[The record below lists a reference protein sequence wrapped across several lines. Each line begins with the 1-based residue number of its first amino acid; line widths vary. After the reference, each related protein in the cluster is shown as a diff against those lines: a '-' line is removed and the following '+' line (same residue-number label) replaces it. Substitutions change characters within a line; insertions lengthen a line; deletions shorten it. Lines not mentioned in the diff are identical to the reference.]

1 MIQAAAKVAQIAGTT
16 LGNLTGVQE
25 AAEDADGQGESILPH
40 RARCPSHSRCFSTLA
55 IVSKPV
61 DANDPQGEDS
71 GNKKNGDSQFASH
84 MKAQKGSSKFAKEKT
99 LKQQRQYL
107 PAFAS
112 REDLLKIVRENQGKL
127 FPRSCTSLNAY

>member
-1 MIQAAAKVAQIAGTT
+1 

-25 AAEDADGQGESILPH
+25 APEDADGQGEYNHTVLEELLTKPLSLP
-40 RARCPSHSRCFSTLA
+40 A
-55 IVSKPV
+55 ITKSA
-61 DANDPQGEDS
+61 DANDPQGED
-71 GNKKNGDSQFASH
+71 GGGKKNGDSQFASH

-112 REDLLKIVRENQGKL
+112 REDLLKIVRENQGTYSSL
-127 FPRSCTSLNAY
+127 FVSLRALRLTRIIFRSVQLSL